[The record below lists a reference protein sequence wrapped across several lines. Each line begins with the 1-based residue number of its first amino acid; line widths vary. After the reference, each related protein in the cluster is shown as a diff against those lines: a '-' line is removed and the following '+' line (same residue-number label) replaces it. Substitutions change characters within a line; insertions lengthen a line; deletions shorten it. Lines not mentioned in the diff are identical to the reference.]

1 MDDLF
6 VLSGVEQQEESQH
19 ISHCSAQGNGDEKVT
34 PAAVGEQPLGS
45 IQHHAD
51 DHGGQHIAQQRAVE
65 EQTVAGQYFGRIVGL
80 EYAVAQNGKGGGA
93 AGQHIQGQGVGFAQG
108 EHH

>member
-1 MDDLF
+1 M
-6 VLSGVEQQEESQH
+6 
-19 ISHCSAQGNGDEKVT
+19 T

-51 DHGGQHIAQQRAVE
+51 DDGGQHIAQQRAVE
-65 EQTVAGQYFGRIVGL
+65 EQTLACQYFGRIVGL